1 MAKKNLRTVFD
12 AGIEVALGTQK
23 EDFAYD
29 GAGCVVRFLVGISG
43 GGSAGR
49 PSPRSLVKVSAVR
62 AGCDVPIHRSRT
74 FYQFDEHDLARM
86 VPRAFPRPQ
95 LVIYVTGVLE
105 FLGATGLLLPRFRQ
119 AAAFCLIVLLM
130 AMFPH
135 ERESSAGSPHAAR
148 QTRHRAL
155 AARAH
160 AVAIH
165 RPSLV
170 VQGALTVTS
179 LDS

>member
-1 MAKKNLRTVFD
+1 MTVLVVLF
-12 AGIEVALGTQK
+12 ASWLVFRAVGALGVP
-23 EDFAYD
+23 ALAPWSRSARY
-29 GAGCVVRFLVGISG
+29 ALAVMFLFTVL
-43 GGSAGR
+43 AHFT
-49 PSPRSLVKVSAVR
+49 KMK
-62 AGCDVPIHRSRT
+62 
-74 FYQFDEHDLARM
+74 HDLARM